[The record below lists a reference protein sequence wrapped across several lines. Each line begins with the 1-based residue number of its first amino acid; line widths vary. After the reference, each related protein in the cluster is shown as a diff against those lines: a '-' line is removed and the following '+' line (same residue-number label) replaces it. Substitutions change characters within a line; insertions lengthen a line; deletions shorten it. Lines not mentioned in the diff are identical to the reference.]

1 MTLAFLLALPVAGAG
16 FCMWQ
21 RALSRHSVA
30 LLSTAVGHALL
41 VGSMWVRGT
50 SDATLGPLFAVD
62 PLGLIVLSLSSL
74 LFLVAAFSAV
84 PYLLHATRDPKAAP
98 RVFVPCLLW
107 FLAAMTVVATTQH
120 LALLWAAVEGTT
132 LATAPLISFYRRRG
146 ALEAAWKYL
155 ILCSVGIAIALLGT
169 FCLGVAA
176 DASGQPAS
184 LLVNDLRR
192 LAPSMPRSWL
202 VASFVLALVG
212 YGTKMGLAPMH
223 SWLPDAHS
231 QAPSPVSALLSGVLL
246 NGAFLG
252 VLRFYQVTLAAGDAR
267 FAQDLL
273 LALGVL
279 SMIFGVGMMSQQRDY
294 KRLFAYSS
302 VENMGIL
309 ALGAGLGPLA
319 LAGTLFH
326 MINHSLAKG
335 ALFLLSGNILRRFGT
350 TQAPEVRGL
359 QEAIP
364 ATAVL
369 LVTALF
375 AIGGVPPFSPF
386 WSELLVV
393 RAAVVAQHPAIAALV
408 LLLLASG
415 FLAGI
420 AVVMPMLRGKPSLTG
435 PAAPLE
441 SWSSWLGPALLCG
454 ALFTLGFYYP
464 GWLDRTLGSAVAQF
478 LPPNR

>member
-1 MTLAFLLALPVAGAG
+1 
-16 FCMWQ
+16 
-21 RALSRHSVA
+21 
-30 LLSTAVGHALL
+30 
-41 VGSMWVRGT
+41 
-50 SDATLGPLFAVD
+50 
-62 PLGLIVLSLSSL
+62 
-74 LFLVAAFSAV
+74 
-84 PYLLHATRDPKAAP
+84 
-98 RVFVPCLLW
+98 
-107 FLAAMTVVATTQH
+107 
-120 LALLWAAVEGTT
+120 
-132 LATAPLISFYRRRG
+132 
-146 ALEAAWKYL
+146 
-155 ILCSVGIAIALLGT
+155 
-169 FCLGVAA
+169 
-176 DASGQPAS
+176 
-184 LLVNDLRR
+184 
-192 LAPSMPRSWL
+192 MPRSWL

-231 QAPSPVSALLSGVLL
+231 QAPPPVSALLSGVLL

-279 SMIFGVGMMSQQRDY
+279 SMIFGVGLMSQQRDY

-369 LVTALF
+369 FVTALF
-375 AIGGVPPFSPF
+375 PIGGVPPFSPF

-408 LLLLASG
+408 LFLLASG

-441 SWSSWLGPALLCG
+441 SWSSWLGPALLRG